1 MNKKSSK
8 KRLLICTFLALA
20 SGFFGGYVGGQISL
34 QAHSENCENQRWG
47 LFRTGC
53 KVVIAPGAMWQG
65 STTGIWTSSIL
76 GAFFGGLLT
85 RKDDK

>member
-1 MNKKSSK
+1 MSKKSSQ

-47 LFRTGC
+47 LFRRGC

-85 RKDDK
+85 RKDD